1 MLPYPLVLGN
11 LVLGKR
17 RQREALANRTLLEVD
32 PPSAHPYDFVIS
44 QGVAQMERADIP
56 YLNVAE
62 LGDLI
67 RGRELS
73 PTEVTEAYLSRV
85 DALNHDIRAYLTV
98 TADLARQAAQDA
110 EAEISGGHYR
120 GPLHGVPV
128 AVKDQMYTQGVR
140 TTIGSPVFDDF
151 VPEYDATVVARLKE
165 AGAVLLGKLTMTEFA
180 TTALSHQFDPP
191 RNPWDR
197 ERSCGGSSSGSG
209 AATAA
214 FMAAATLGEDT
225 GGSVRCPAAWCGLAG
240 IRPTWGLV
248 SRYGVA
254 PGVRSMDTVGPLA
267 RTVEDC
273 AIVLQAIA
281 GHDAKDR
288 LTRQESPPDYRT
300 ALTGDVDG
308 LRIGILREVLYADA
322 VEPEV
327 GQAILEAGNAL
338 SRLGADVNE
347 VSIPIAAHTGPINGG
362 IRVEAP
368 TTYGNLLRER
378 PRDIGHDNRIGY
390 LVNAIMPAS
399 HYYKAIRLRTL
410 LRAEVLGTLEEY
422 DLLISPTMGV
432 PAQVRTPDPTITSK
446 ENTGRTPWLFTNVA
460 SLANLPALSVP
471 CGFSEEGLPLSLQI
485 AGRPFEEATVLRAGH
500 AYEQATDWHTRRP
513 PL

>member
-1 MLPYPLVLGN
+1 M
-11 LVLGKR
+11 
-17 RQREALANRTLLEVD
+17 QRNE
-32 PPSAHPYDFVIS
+32 
-44 QGVAQMERADIP
+44 IP
-56 YLNVAE
+56 FLTVAE
-62 LGDLI
+62 LGDHI
-67 RGRELS
+67 RNRDVS
-73 PTEVTEAYLSRV
+73 PVEVTEAYLDRIDS
-85 DALNHDIRAYLTV
+85 LNSQIRAYLTV
-98 TADLARQAAQDA
+98 TADIARQAAQDC
-110 EAEISGGHYR
+110 EEEIAAGNYR
-120 GPLHGVPV
+120 GPLHGIPV
-128 AVKDQMYTQGVR
+128 AVKDQMYTEGVR
-140 TTIGSPVFDDF
+140 TTIGTPLFDDF
-151 VPEYDATVVARLKE
+151 VPEYDATVVARLKQ
-165 AGAVLLGKLTMTEFA
+165 AGAVLLGKLNMTEFA

-209 AATAA
+209 GATAA

-273 AIVLQAIA
+273 AIILQAIA
-281 GHDAKDR
+281 GHDPNDR
-288 LTRQESPPDYRT
+288 LTRQEPPPDYLA
-300 ALTGDVDG
+300 ALTGDVGG
-308 LRIGILREVLYADA
+308 LRIGILREVMGSHHLDA
-322 VEPEV
+322 ETRRAVLDAATVLAE
-327 GQAILEAGNAL
+327 
-338 SRLGADVNE
+338 LGANVEE
-347 VSIPIAAHTGPINGG
+347 VSIPMAAHAGPINGG

-410 LRAEVLGTLEEY
+410 LRAEVLQALEEY
-422 DLLISPTMGV
+422 DLLLSPTIGV
-432 PAQVRTPDPTITSK
+432 PAQVRTPDPEITSK
-446 ENTGRTPWLFTNVA
+446 ENVGRTPWLFTNVP

-471 CGFSEEGLPLSLQI
+471 CGFSGEGLPLSLQI
-485 AGRPFEEATVLRAGH
+485 AGRPFEETTVLRAGH
-500 AYEQATDWHTRRP
+500 AYERATDWHTQRP
-513 PL
+513 PE